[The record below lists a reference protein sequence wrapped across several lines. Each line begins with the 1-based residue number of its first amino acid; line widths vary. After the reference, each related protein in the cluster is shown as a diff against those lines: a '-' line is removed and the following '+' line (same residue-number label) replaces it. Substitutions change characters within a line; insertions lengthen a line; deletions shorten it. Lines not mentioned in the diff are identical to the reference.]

1 MDFVLFIGFSL
12 PVEVPV
18 EERKREKLIQELF
31 QTEETYL
38 DNLKLVFEVSRE
50 QEKSD
55 KLPIASLVSAWNL
68 ELGCQCCIFFIVN
81 FLCLKFSYFVFSW
94 GENHFVI

>member
-12 PVEVPV
+12 PVEVPL

-50 QEKSD
+50 QEK
-55 KLPIASLVSAWNL
+55 A
-68 ELGCQCCIFFIVN
+68 
-81 FLCLKFSYFVFSW
+81 
-94 GENHFVI
+94 H

>member
-1 MDFVLFIGFSL
+1 MFIGFSL

-50 QEKSD
+50 QEKAANCP
-55 KLPIASLVSAWNL
+55 LPLFSWPAVVSALTLDHW
-68 ELGCQCCIFFIVN
+68 
-81 FLCLKFSYFVFSW
+81 
-94 GENHFVI
+94 

>member
-38 DNLKLVFEVSRE
+38 DNLKLVFEVSRG
-50 QEKSD
+50 QERSD
-55 KLPIASLVSAWNL
+55 KLPCASLVSAL
-68 ELGCQCCIFFIVN
+68 TVDSIL
-81 FLCLKFSYFVFSW
+81 
-94 GENHFVI
+94 